1 MYDAEAHNV
10 DWKRLAR
17 TVRIGI
23 RFLDNV
29 LSVNHFPTDECKE
42 VAQRSRRV
50 GLGVTGLHYLLIKL
64 GIRYGSEKCLEFLER
79 LFATIRDEA
88 YKQSVYLAR
97 DKTPFPEFDA
107 EKYLKEDF
115 AKTLP
120 ARIRMLI
127 KSHGIRNAVMLTI
140 PPCGTISMLMGVS
153 TGIEPIF
160 SPMYLRRWRHA
171 NIWKEQVVVDPLLK
185 EYFDSNK
192 MEEAKKIFVGAYDV
206 KPEEH
211 MRVQAT
217 IQRYVDNCLSKTI
230 NLPAEATAEDFNKI
244 ALEFAQ
250 YLKGL
255 TVYRAGS
262 KGNEP
267 LTALPL
273 SDENIDKYLRVD
285 NVVEAVQSG
294 DACSLAGGEC
304 G

>member
-1 MYDAEAHNV
+1 MYDSDSRDV

-17 TVRIGI
+17 TVRIGV

-29 LSVNHFPTDECKE
+29 LTVNHFPTDECRE
-42 VAQRSRRV
+42 VGQRSRRI

-79 LFATIRDEA
+79 LFATLRDEA

-107 EKYLKEDF
+107 KQYLNEDF

-160 SPMYLRRWRHA
+160 APIYLRRWRHA

-185 EYFDSNK
+185 LYFDHGKLEQNK
-192 MEEAKKIFVGAYDV
+192 EVFVGAYDV

-211 MRVQAT
+211 MKVQAT

-230 NLPAEATAEDFNKI
+230 NLPEEATAEDFNRL
-244 ALEFAQ
+244 AFDYAQ

-255 TVYRAGS
+255 TIYRAGS

-273 SDENIDKYLRVD
+273 TDENIDKYLRTGE
-285 NVVEAVQSG
+285 VEQAVQSA
-294 DACSLAGGEC
+294 DACSIAGGEC